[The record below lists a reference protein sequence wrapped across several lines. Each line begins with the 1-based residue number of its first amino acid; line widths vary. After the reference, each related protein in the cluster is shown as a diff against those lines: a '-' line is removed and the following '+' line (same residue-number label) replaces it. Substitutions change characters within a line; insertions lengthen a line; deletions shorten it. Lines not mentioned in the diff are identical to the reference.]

1 MFPKADPS
9 SFQMYFEAGL
19 NSRDS
24 LSMQSDA
31 ANLRAKN
38 RMTIEAYL
46 CGEHEKIRNE
56 DKKVRLAP
64 DQNVTSSTIIF

>member
-24 LSMQSDA
+24 LSMQRDA

-46 CGEHEKIRNE
+46 CDEHEKIRDE
-56 DKKVRLAP
+56 DKKKLALLRIRMFLE
-64 DQNVTSSTIIF
+64 VIF